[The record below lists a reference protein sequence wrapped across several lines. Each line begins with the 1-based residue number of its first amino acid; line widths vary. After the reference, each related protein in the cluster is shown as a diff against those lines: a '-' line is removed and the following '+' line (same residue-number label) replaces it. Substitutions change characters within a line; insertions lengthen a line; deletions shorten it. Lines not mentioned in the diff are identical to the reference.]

1 MTQPDLRQTWLA
13 MKKFANDKQLTEQ
26 EWADLSQLTL
36 LDRNNLY
43 FGPENVRLA
52 SSDVE
57 RADNL
62 KFYQSLSPAVH

>member
-1 MTQPDLRQTWLA
+1 MTKLDLRQTWLA
-13 MKKFANDKQLTEQ
+13 MKKFADDERLTEQ
-26 EWADLSQLTL
+26 EWTALSQLTL

-62 KFYQSLSPAVH
+62 KFYQSLSPVVH